1 MFLTVEELRELTGYA
16 FYSLQITWLRRNGWK
31 FEVTGQNRPKV
42 ARTYFE
48 SRLGA
53 ASPTPRQENQPVV
66 LTVKPNF
73 QALNQLRAR

>member
-1 MFLTVEELRELTGYA
+1 MFLTAEELRELTGYA
-16 FYSLQITWLRRNGWK
+16 FHSLQIGWLRRNGWK

-42 ARTYFE
+42 ARTYFD
-48 SRLGA
+48 SRLGG
-53 ASPTPRQENQPVV
+53 ASPLSKLENQPVV